1 MNKIFLSA
9 DGFQRDCTR
18 LAKKVFDDT
27 AWQPELILAL
37 WRGGAQPGVILSE
50 VFVYLGRATPHTVVK
65 CSSYTGIGA
74 RNETVTFH
82 GAEELFAKIPAGKR
96 VLVVDDVFDTGK
108 TAQAVR
114 QALTHVDLRMAT
126 VYWKPKA
133 SLVDFAP
140 DYFIHETEA
149 WIVFPHELEGLTPDE
164 LQLKDP
170 ELAKLLLS

>member
-1 MNKIFLSA
+1 MKTYLSA
-9 DGFQRDCTR
+9 DTFQRDCAR
-18 LAKKVFDDT
+18 LAKKVFNDSS
-27 AWQPELILAL
+27 WQPELILAL

-50 VFVYLGRATPHTVVK
+50 IYTYLGRPTPHTVVK
-65 CSSYTGIGA
+65 CASYTGIGE

-82 GAEELFAKIPAGKR
+82 GAEEVFKAIPSGKR

-114 QALTHVDLRMAT
+114 NALKHVDLRFAT

-140 DYFIHETEA
+140 DYYIHETEA
-149 WIVFPHELEGLTPDE
+149 WIVFPHELDGLTPDE
-164 LQLKDP
+164 LQIKDP
-170 ELAKLLLS
+170 ELATILLG

>member
-1 MNKIFLSA
+1 MKIYLSA
-9 DGFQRDCTR
+9 DQFQRDCTR

-50 VFVYLGRATPHTVVK
+50 VFTYLGRPTPHTIVK

-74 RNETVTFH
+74 REETVTFEH
-82 GAEELFAKIPAGKR
+82 AEAVFRSIPAGKR

-108 TAQAVR
+108 TAEAVHHCL
-114 QALTHVDLRMAT
+114 AHTDMRMAT

-133 SLVDFAP
+133 SLVKVTP
-140 DYFIHETEA
+140 DYTIHETDA
-149 WIVFPHELEGLTPDE
+149 WIVFPHELDGLTTDE
-164 LQLKDP
+164 LQHKDA
-170 ELAKLLLS
+170 ELANILLG